1 MLNKHLV
8 LVESRDSTRVKCLDF
23 HPTLPILIG
32 GNHCGTLNI
41 HNYLYNTVLGLE
53 EHSGSI
59 RCIKIHPSGNLFAT
73 GGDDKVIR
81 IWNYTTKKVIKIL
94 KGHSDYIRS
103 IDFHPTQPWIVSG
116 SDDCTI
122 KVWNFYT
129 GELLT
134 SSVGHH
140 HYVMAVRFIDG
151 THIITGSLDHTINL
165 WNCEKLF
172 NAKSSSSL
180 ISMPLLIAYQT
191 IDAHDRG
198 VNFIYV
204 SDEKIYSGS
213 DDREIK
219 VWKYHNETLDFVKSI
234 YTHESNVTGIFY
246 HNEVLY
252 STGEDNNLCITR
264 KNKSVTINTQSR
276 LWCVCG
282 KDDYLAVGSDM
293 GLLLYTNR
301 KSIICTTVFYGVD
314 NKIYNESNEEL
325 YKVNEVIDNLLY
337 DENLIIQFK
346 NAFEIIDTNGKQV
359 LRGSGIYIDKHLKLE
374 NNQLYRDSTLLY
386 TFNEKVTF
394 KIQYKNLYFISDNK
408 KKMIIYNV
416 NTNTVTEFSISST
429 INEIFELQTNDILLL
444 CRNKIFVINNQT
456 IVQTLTELTDI
467 IDGKVFSYKN
477 EVILIFITTKQIKY
491 LFKKN
496 NFYEIGT
503 FGSLTKR
510 GKIFQIEEINGKF
523 NIIFIDF
530 INGNPFKVEISLSE
544 ILFKIAVR
552 DDKEILKVIH
562 DEQLPG
568 VAPLEYL
575 INNNR
580 GSIAITY
587 TKEPKKKFE
596 LYVSEKKYKEAYE
609 IVINELN
616 SDNNLLLNI
625 GDSIVKNNCRE
636 SYEIAEKCYEKNEQ
650 ELFYFFIFTNQLYK
664 IKKKQNLFEGNFN
677 NIVTVLIK
685 SGICDD
691 NINSPSYYLEKKQE
705 NIDNITSSNYN
716 NAITTSLSNM
726 HIQHKLSQ
734 NSSSENDLEPTSQS
748 NITDVQSEN
757 FNSDAINS
765 ENGTYLATNNDSDGS
780 KNLIVNVEY
789 INKLYP
795 KIKEYLYDYQ
805 GNKNELDNMSN
816 SDSIQSEYITNNTD
830 TINFHIKNYFNYGM
844 DMFTQGKLTKTF
856 EYLENLI
863 IYIGKQCV
871 LIDDMNEFIEI
882 RTKISKYIMALKA
895 EQERKIVTDSKKSLE
910 LLYFFYNQ
918 LKNEE
923 IHTCL
928 VTKLFI
934 SHLYKYG
941 NILQAKQIIDSHKNN
956 KALLE
961 SNTVKKILKNSSIDN
976 NEPIQLHE
984 YVLDKGELTIN
995 QVNVGICG
1003 FCYTKNIINQEYE
1016 TNCGVCKIGIVKK

>member
-8 LVESRDSTRVKCLDF
+8 LVGSRDSTRVKCLDF

-81 IWNYTTKKVIKIL
+81 IWNYTTKKVINVL

-172 NAKSSSSL
+172 NAKPSNGL

-198 VNFIYV
+198 VNFIHV

-234 YTHESNVTGIFY
+234 YTHESNVTGMFY
-246 HNEVLY
+246 HNEILY
-252 STGEDNNLCITR
+252 STGEDNNLCITK

-301 KSIICTTVFYGVD
+301 KFVICTTEFYSVD
-314 NKIYNESNEEL
+314 NKIYNGSNEEL
-325 YKVNEVIDNLLY
+325 YKTNEFINSLLY
-337 DENLIIQFK
+337 DENIIVQFK
-346 NAFEIIDTNGKQV
+346 NGFEIIGVDGKIV
-359 LRGSGIYIDKHLKLE
+359 SKGSGTYINKHLKLE
-374 NNQLYRDSTLLY
+374 NNQLYKDNILMY
-386 TFNEKVTF
+386 TFNEKVFF
-394 KIQYKNLYFISDNK
+394 KSQYNNLYFVSDNG
-408 KKMIIYNV
+408 KKMIEYDM
-416 NTNTVTEFSISST
+416 NTNATVEFSISVP
-429 INEIFELQTNDILLL
+429 INEIFELKGSDVILL
-444 CRNKIFVINNQT
+444 CRNKIFIINNQT
-456 IVQTLTELTDI
+456 IIQTLTELTDI
-467 IDGKVFSYKN
+467 IDGKIFYYSN
-477 EVILIFITTKQIKY
+477 EIILIFVTTKQIKY

-496 NFYEIGT
+496 NCYEIGT

-510 GKIFQIEEINGKF
+510 GKIFKIEEINGKF

-552 DDKEILKVIH
+552 DNKEILKVIH

-580 GSIAITY
+580 GSIAIAY

-596 LYVSEKKYKEAYE
+596 LYLSEKKYKEAYE
-609 IVINELN
+609 IVINELD
-616 SDNNLLLNI
+616 SDTSLLLNI
-625 GDSIVKNNCRE
+625 GDSIVKNNCQK

-650 ELFYFFIFTNQLYK
+650 ELFYFFIFTNQLHK

-677 NIVTVLIK
+677 NIVNVLIK

-691 NINSPSYYLEKKQE
+691 NINSISYCSEKKQE
-705 NIDNITSSNYN
+705 DVENPVLSNQENNITTTLDNI
-716 NAITTSLSNM
+716 
-726 HIQHKLSQ
+726 HIQNDLSQ
-734 NSSSENDLEPTSQS
+734 SNSSENDLEPINQS

-780 KNLIVNVEY
+780 KNLTINVEY
-789 INKLYP
+789 TNKLYP
-795 KIKEYLYDYQ
+795 EVKKYLCDYQ
-805 GNKNELDNMSN
+805 SNINELDNISN
-816 SDSIQSEYITNNTD
+816 SDSMQSEC
-830 TINFHIKNYFNYGM
+830 TINNASTINLHIKNYFNYGM
-844 DMFTQGKLTKTF
+844 DMFTQGKLIKTL
-856 EYLENLI
+856 EYLEKLI

-871 LIDDMNEFIEI
+871 LVDDMNEFIEMRI
-882 RTKISKYIMALKA
+882 KIAKYIMALKA
-895 EQERKIVTDSKKSLE
+895 EQERKTVTDSKESLE

-918 LKNEE
+918 LKDEE

-941 NILQAKQIIDSHKNN
+941 NILQAKQIIDNHKNN
-956 KALLE
+956 KTLLE
-961 SNTVKKILKNSSIDN
+961 SNTVKKILKNSSINN
-976 NEPIQLHE
+976 NELIQLHE
-984 YVLDKGELTIN
+984 YILDNDKLTIN
-995 QVNVGICG
+995 QANVGICG

-1016 TNCGVCKIGIVKK
+1016 TNCGICKIGIVKK